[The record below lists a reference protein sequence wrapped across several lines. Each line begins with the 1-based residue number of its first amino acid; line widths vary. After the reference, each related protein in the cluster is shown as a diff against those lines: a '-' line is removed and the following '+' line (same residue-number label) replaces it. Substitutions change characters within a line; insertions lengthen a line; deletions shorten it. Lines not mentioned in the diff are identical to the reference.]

1 MHNFVFDL
9 VKAIKKLFR
18 KFKQYDAL
26 HGTGAM
32 SSSQVLIIQV
42 ARAIEDIDKKSR
54 GKNLHPKLPA
64 AFFLPP
70 IISLH

>member
-26 HGTGAM
+26 HGTGAIYG
-32 SSSQVLIIQV
+32 SQPKILRV
-42 ARAIEDIDKKSR
+42 ARAGQDIDKKS
-54 GKNLHPKLPA
+54 
-64 AFFLPP
+64 
-70 IISLH
+70 